1 MNKKIKK
8 EANKQAKKA
17 YRKIRKTKYFPIIV
31 ALLVLAFI
39 IYVIIPEKPKNKTPK
54 FQDESIIHYE
64 IPKTDFDEEV
74 ISHKAYTLGYNEETE
89 QPNWVAYTLSKD
101 NLLTPVTEREGDFR
115 EDDSVSTKSATLK
128 DYRSSG
134 YDRGHLA
141 PAADF
146 KWDKEAMDESF
157 YLSNMSPQVG
167 DFNRGVW
174 ADLESA
180 VRSNAY
186 ENEFLYVT
194 TGPIFT
200 KRPYTT
206 IGTNKVAVPDAY
218 YKALLVYNGN
228 NKKAIGFVLPNEK
241 GDKPLVSYAVSIDE
255 LEDLT
260 DIDFFYQLDDDDEN
274 RIEKSFNPK
283 SWSYSKFH
291 SPTVQESADGDY
303 ERVTKANSSSSGS
316 FKFKATMATLRGIK
330 HTLRSI
336 FHLN

>member
-1 MNKKIKK
+1 MNKRIKK

-31 ALLVLAFI
+31 AVLVLAFI

-157 YLSNMSPQVG
+157 
-167 DFNRGVW
+167 
-174 ADLESA
+174 
-180 VRSNAY
+180 
-186 ENEFLYVT
+186 FL
-194 TGPIFT
+194 
-200 KRPYTT
+200 
-206 IGTNKVAVPDAY
+206 
-218 YKALLVYNGN
+218 
-228 NKKAIGFVLPNEK
+228 
-241 GDKPLVSYAVSIDE
+241 
-255 LEDLT
+255 
-260 DIDFFYQLDDDDEN
+260 
-274 RIEKSFNPK
+274 
-283 SWSYSKFH
+283 
-291 SPTVQESADGDY
+291 
-303 ERVTKANSSSSGS
+303 
-316 FKFKATMATLRGIK
+316 
-330 HTLRSI
+330 
-336 FHLN
+336 